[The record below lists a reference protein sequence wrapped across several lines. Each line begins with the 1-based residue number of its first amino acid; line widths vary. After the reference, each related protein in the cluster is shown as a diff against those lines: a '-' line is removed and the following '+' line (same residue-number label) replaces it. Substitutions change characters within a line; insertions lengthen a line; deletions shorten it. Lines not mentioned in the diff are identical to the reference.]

1 MWRSRIK
8 RELGGKKICCFT
20 CPPSWAGVADI
31 EQEQLND
38 EGRTMD
44 LKSDVKA

>member
-8 RELGGKKICCFT
+8 RELGGKKICCFM
-20 CPPSWAGVADI
+20 CPLSWSTVADI

-38 EGRTMD
+38 EGRIMD
-44 LKSDVKA
+44 FKSGVKA